1 MLLNLVWDVITVSFP
16 PAALRL
22 LDELTIPLTK
32 ALLLPSLIPLKAY
45 RQETELYSRTKSPNH
60 VSSCAM
66 SSGSPYFLV
75 RGTEFAQSYNNS
87 VPFKK
92 EDAWRGWLTMTIQ
105 EIRQKEEIICT
116 PRV

>member
-1 MLLNLVWDVITVSFP
+1 MVTIKGGGELLLIYVP

-22 LDELTIPLTK
+22 LDELTIPLHKVT
-32 ALLLPSLIPLKAY
+32 LLPSLIPNKAS

-75 RGTEFAQSYNNS
+75 RGTEFA
-87 VPFKK
+87 
-92 EDAWRGWLTMTIQ
+92 
-105 EIRQKEEIICT
+105 
-116 PRV
+116 